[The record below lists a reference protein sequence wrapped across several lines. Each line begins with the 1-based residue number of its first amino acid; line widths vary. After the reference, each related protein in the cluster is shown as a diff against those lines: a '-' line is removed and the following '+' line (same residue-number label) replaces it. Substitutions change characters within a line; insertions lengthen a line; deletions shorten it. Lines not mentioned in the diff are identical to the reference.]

1 MKRLQQTENEKS
13 NPDESEPSPR
23 TRSLV
28 LAVVTVL
35 WLMLVGAGLILLMIY
50 ANRPGDRGF
59 VPTTWPQHSD
69 LPRTEAR
76 PTLLVFAHPK
86 CPCTRA
92 TIDELAWIMTQC
104 GDSVDCRVLF
114 LQPAG
119 HESEWSHT
127 DSWRTAS
134 AIPGVQVLADVK
146 CRAAGVFGARTSGHV
161 MLYDGRGQLRFEG
174 GITPSRGHRGGNRGR
189 ERVVSL
195 VTSDIAA
202 FALPPSYHGGEF
214 GAPAAD
220 STCVFGC
227 PLHAVSPSAPADAV
241 SHEG

>member
-1 MKRLQQTENEKS
+1 MIRLQQTDKEKSTENE
-13 NPDESEPSPR
+13 SE
-23 TRSLV
+23 RSRRNKNLV

-35 WLMLVGAGLILLMIY
+35 WLMLVGAGLVLLMIY
-50 ANRPGDRGF
+50 GNRPGDRGF

-76 PTLLVFAHPK
+76 STLLVFAHPK

-92 TIDELAWIMTQC
+92 TIDELAWIMTRC

-119 HESEWSHT
+119 HDFEWSHT

-134 AIPGVQVLADVK
+134 TIPGVQVMADVK

-161 MLYDGRGQLRFEG
+161 MLYDGRGRLRFEG

-195 VTSDIAA
+195 LSSDIAA
-202 FALPPSYHGGEF
+202 SALSAGRRGSEF
-214 GAPAAD
+214 DARAD

-227 PLHAVSPSAPADAV
+227 PLHASSPSASAGV
-241 SHEG
+241 MSHEG